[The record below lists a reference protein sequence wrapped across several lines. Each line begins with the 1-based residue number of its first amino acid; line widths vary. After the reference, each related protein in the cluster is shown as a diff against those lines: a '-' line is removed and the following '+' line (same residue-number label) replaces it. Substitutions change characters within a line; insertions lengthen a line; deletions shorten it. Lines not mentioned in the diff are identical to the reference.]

1 MANNFLLMRNTLNND
16 DRDIGVL
23 ELSNQ
28 NRGGIIKQGDTT
40 PLKYQV
46 LDHDADDDIDLSGQV
61 GKAYIITRGEIEKT
75 VYSTKATIGEHNIA
89 TFRILEVLPVGEYR
103 IEIELQPDGVG
114 SRIFPS
120 DKNDVDAY
128 LRIDPSAL
136 GLSIDINPDSYKP
149 HVIQESINALIQAN
163 LNKIKGEKGEKGDP
177 GPRGPQGP
185 KGDTGSQGP
194 QGATGPQGPRGA
206 QGPQGVQGPTGP
218 RGDTPTIN
226 SRGTWQIGAV
236 DTGIRA
242 LRMVEKTI
250 GDGRST
256 TITVQ
261 HGLGVQRPHTEV
273 FSTID
278 PWDKVEVTM
287 YFKNTNAVVLEFAEP
302 PKQGEFIVSF
312 IG

>member
-1 MANNFLLMRNTLNND
+1 MNDFGLFGKDVSSISDGILEMLNINT
-16 DRDIGVL
+16 G
-23 ELSNQ
+23 S
-28 NRGGIIKQGDTT
+28 IIKQGDTT
-40 PLKYQV
+40 ELKYHLRDNDTEETKNLAGKPAKAYLTPSDADTAIYESKVTIDSDNIGRFRITQV
-46 LDHDADDDIDLSGQV
+46 LPAKQYKVEIVVTFDDQETKVYPSQADDPDSTLIITPSAIGGGIEADP
-61 GKAYIITRGEIEKT
+61 KAYDVQVVR
-75 VYSTKATIGEHNIA
+75 AM
-89 TFRILEVLPVGEYR
+89 ILEQ
-103 IEIELQPDGVG
+103 I
-114 SRIFPS
+114 
-120 DKNDVDAY
+120 K
-128 LRIDPSAL
+128 
-136 GLSIDINPDSYKP
+136 
-149 HVIQESINALIQAN
+149 AN
-163 LNKIKGEKGEKGDP
+163 LDKIKGEKGDP

-185 KGDTGSQGP
+185 KGDTGSRGP
-194 QGATGPQGPRGA
+194 QGATGPQGPRGE
-206 QGPQGVQGPTGP
+206 QGPQGAQGPAGP

-226 SRGTWQIGAV
+226 ARGTWQIGAV

-287 YFKNTNAVVLEFAEP
+287 YFKNTNSVVLEFAEP
-302 PKQGEFIVSF
+302 PKQGEFVVSF